1 MLRRI
6 LFITLFLIPTL
17 FSVAQ
22 NQVKTIS
29 GELIDQEMKEAV
41 VTGRAA
47 QVVVHKDTLI
57 YSPEAYRTPEGSA
70 IEELIKR
77 MPGADIDEDG
87 NITMNGKTD
96 TEGRYDKKW
105 GNADSRNR

>member
-41 VTGRAA
+41 VQAA
-47 QVVVHKDTLI
+47 IQLFTTSDSTFV
-57 YSPEAYRTPEGSA
+57 G
-70 IEELIKR
+70 
-77 MPGADIDEDG
+77 
-87 NITMNGKTD
+87 GKTD